1 MSPDCH
7 QTVTLFQD
15 DVLIMK
21 RPGHLTL
28 NEMLL
33 PSSAEWVFDF
43 GGWCFLRVSEGAGY
57 AITGTP
63 PKALAEGDVAVLG
76 RSAEVTFRASQL
88 ADWRMQYFRLCP
100 QLLSGFFT
108 FSEQHYLE
116 TAALPADR
124 IVRFFV
130 SDSRVGR
137 EFAELVAHRQTE
149 NYLFLRCEMLH
160 IVASVLADELTLTP
174 PQNRQGAD
182 AGQRFEQ
189 LVEDLPAAE
198 IENRT
203 LSELASLCCC
213 SERHVSR
220 LFRKHFGFSMRSKQI
235 EMRLQKAQQLVGES
249 DIKINQ
255 IALDSGFNH
264 LGLFHSMFKRRFGMT
279 PSEWRALAA
288 QKRFTS
294 RTAHASSY

>member
-1 MSPDCH
+1 M
-7 QTVTLFQD
+7 FQD
-15 DVLIMK
+15 DASIMK
-21 RPGHLTL
+21 CPGHLTL
-28 NEMLL
+28 NELLL

-43 GGWCFLRVSEGAGY
+43 GGWCFLRASEGAGY
-57 AITGTP
+57 AIAGTP
-63 PKALAEGDVAVLG
+63 PKALAKGDVAVLG

-88 ADWRMQYFRLCP
+88 TDWRLQYFRLCP
-100 QLLSGFFT
+100 ELLSGFFT

-130 SDSRVGR
+130 SDSPVGR
-137 EFAELVAHRQTE
+137 EFAELAAHRLTE

-160 IVASVLADELTLTP
+160 IVASVLAHELVLTP
-174 PQNRQGAD
+174 QQNRQSTD
-182 AGQRFEQ
+182 ARQRFEQ

-220 LFRKHFGFSMRSKQI
+220 LFRKHFGFSMRAKQI
-235 EMRLQKAQQLVGES
+235 EMRLQKAQQLLGES
-249 DIKINQ
+249 NIKINQ
-255 IALDSGFNH
+255 IALDSGFKH
-264 LGLFHSMFKRRFGMT
+264 LGLFHSMFKKRFGMT
-279 PSEWRALAA
+279 PSEWRALAV
-288 QKRFTS
+288 QKRGSS
-294 RTAHASSY
+294 RIAHALSY